1 MKNYSI
7 SEYGLIRKQADFPD
21 GISDPAELF
30 VPDGTFEQIKQLAFE
45 AGSADVLLTFF
56 VQKGRETIRV
66 HNYAGLLELPDGT
79 QVEILPKVGPSD
91 VARPV
96 LLTMLRHLRH
106 SPFQTLTPAHTKAT
120 RLPLWEV
127 FIHLFLDAV
136 ELLVR
141 QGLQPTYVS
150 VEENQ
155 RFWKGK
161 FQATRHQRE
170 NAHHAE
176 RLAVVYD
183 RLTTNI
189 PANRVLKTTLLYVHQ
204 QPVSP
209 ATQQRIRQLLS
220 ALDEVPASPS
230 LPDDLV
236 AIQQRTG
243 VSVTRLFHRY
253 EPALRWAEA
262 LLGGRAFGVKPA
274 QSDLRQLVSPS
285 LLFPMQRVFED
296 YVAHGVRSYWPEA
309 GAVTVQESSAH
320 LVEAHSG
327 RPKFKLR
334 PDMLIRHGD
343 RTLVLDTKWQRLNS
357 LESGGALGTGNYG
370 IQQADL
376 YQLYAYG
383 KKYAASDLF
392 LIYPASDTFREPLP
406 VFNYDAIT
414 RLHVVPFD
422 PVVPLVDEVEKLAR
436 YALSS
441 H

>member
-1 MKNYSI
+1 MKSHSI
-7 SEYGLIRKQADFPD
+7 SEYGLIRRQADFPD
-21 GISDPAELF
+21 GINNLGELF
-30 VPDGTFEQIKQLAFE
+30 VSDETFEQIKQLAFE

-66 HNYAGLLELPDGT
+66 HNYAGLLELSDGT
-79 QVEILPKVGPSD
+79 QLEILPKIGPSD
-91 VARPV
+91 IARPV
-96 LLTMLRHLRH
+96 LLSMLRYLRH

-127 FIHLFLDAV
+127 FISLFLDAI

-150 VEENQ
+150 IDENQ
-155 RFWKGK
+155 RFWRGK

-183 RLTTNI
+183 QLTTNI
-189 PANRVLKTTLLYVHQ
+189 PANRVLKTALFYVQHQ
-204 QPVSP
+204 PLSP
-209 ATQQRIRQLLS
+209 AMQQRIRQLLS
-220 ALDEVPASPS
+220 ALAEVPTSPS

-236 AIQQRTG
+236 AIQQRAG
-243 VSVTRLFHRY
+243 VSASRLFHRY

-262 LLGGRAFGVKPA
+262 LLGGRVFGVKPA
-274 QSDLRQLVSPS
+274 QIHPRRLISPS

-296 YVAHGVRSYWPEA
+296 YVAHGVRNYWPNA
-309 GAVTVQESSAH
+309 DAVTVQESSAH
-320 LVEAHSG
+320 LVDAHSG

-334 PDMLIRHGD
+334 PDILVRQGG

-357 LESGGALGTGNYG
+357 QESGAASNMGNYG

-383 KKYAASDLF
+383 KKYAANDLF
-392 LIYPASDTFREPLP
+392 LIYPTNDPFREPLP
-406 VFNYDAIT
+406 VFNYDDIT

-422 PVVPLVDEVEKLAR
+422 PVNPLADEVEKLAR
-436 YALSS
+436 YALSA
-441 H
+441 

>member
-1 MKNYSI
+1 MMKNLSI
-7 SEYGLIRKQADFPD
+7 SEYGLIRRQADFPD
-21 GISDPAELF
+21 GSSDLAELF
-30 VPDGTFEQIKQLAFE
+30 VSDATFGYLKQLAFE
-45 AGSADVLLTFF
+45 ADRADGVLTFF

-79 QVEILPKVGPSD
+79 QVEILPKVGPGD

-106 SPFQTLTPAHTKAT
+106 SPFQTLTPAHTKAIH
-120 RLPLWEV
+120 LPLWDV
-127 FIHLFLDAV
+127 FIRLFLDALEV
-136 ELLVR
+136 LVR

-161 FQATRHQRE
+161 FQATRHRRE

-176 RLAVVYD
+176 RLAVAYD
-183 RLTTNI
+183 RLTTDI
-189 PANRVLKTTLLYVHQ
+189 PANRVLKMTLLHAQ
-204 QPVSP
+204 NQPVGGV
-209 ATQQRIRQLLS
+209 TQQRIRQLLP
-220 ALDEVPASPS
+220 ALDDVPASAS
-230 LPDDLV
+230 LPDDLR
-236 AIQQRTG
+236 IIRQRTG
-243 VSVTRLFHRY
+243 VSGSRLFHRY

-262 LLGGRAFGVKPA
+262 LLGGRAFGVTPA
-274 QSDLRQLVSPS
+274 PAHSRQFVSPS

-296 YVAHGVRSYWPEA
+296 YVAHGIRSYWPA
-309 GAVTVQESSAH
+309 ADAVTVQESSAH
-320 LVEAHSG
+320 LVDEHSG

-334 PDMLIRHGD
+334 PDILIRHND
-343 RTLVLDTKWQRLNS
+343 QTLVLDTKWQQLNTGQTS
-357 LESGGALGTGNYG
+357 AGNYG
-370 IQQADL
+370 IEQADL

-383 KKYAASDLF
+383 KKYGASDLF

-406 VFNYDAIT
+406 VFNYDALT

-422 PVVPLVDEVEKLAR
+422 PVAPLADAVQKLAQ

>member
-1 MKNYSI
+1 MRSLLI
-7 SEYGLIRKQADFPD
+7 SEYGLIRKQVDFPD
-21 GISDPAELF
+21 APSDLTELF
-30 VPDGTFEQIKQLAFE
+30 VPDETFEQLKRLAFE
-45 AGSADVLLTFF
+45 TNSADVLLTFF

-66 HNYAGLLELPDGT
+66 HNYAGLLELSDGT
-79 QVEILPKVGPSD
+79 QFEILPKIGPTD
-91 VARPV
+91 VARLV
-96 LLTMLRHLRH
+96 LLSMLRHLRH

-127 FIHLFLDAV
+127 FIRLFLDAL

-176 RLAVVYD
+176 RLAVAYD

-189 PANRVLKTTLLYVHQ
+189 PANRILKTALAYVQ
-204 QPVSP
+204 NQPVGGT
-209 ATQQRIRQLLS
+209 TQQRIRQLLW
-220 ALDEVPASPS
+220 ALDEVPQSES

-236 AIQQRTG
+236 AIRRRAG
-243 VSVTRLFHRY
+243 VSASRLFHRY

-262 LLGGRAFGVKPA
+262 LLGGRAFGVTPA
-274 QSDLRQLVSPS
+274 PQQPHRFVSPS

-320 LVEAHSG
+320 LIDAHSG
-327 RPKFKLR
+327 QPKFKLR
-334 PDMLIRHGD
+334 PDILVRQNG
-343 RTLVLDTKWQRLNS
+343 RTLVLDTKWQQVN
-357 LESGGALGTGNYG
+357 GQAPGAAPTTGNYG
-370 IQQADL
+370 IEQADL

-383 KKYAASDLF
+383 KKYAANDLF
-392 LIYPASDTFREPLP
+392 LIYPANDTFCEPLS
-406 VFNYDAIT
+406 VFEYDAAT

-422 PVVPLVDEVEKLAR
+422 PVQPLADEVEKLAR
-436 YALSS
+436 YALSF
-441 H
+441 

>member
-1 MKNYSI
+1 MKSLSI
-7 SEYGLIRKQADFPD
+7 SEHGLIRKQSDFPD
-21 GISDPAELF
+21 GISDLAELF
-30 VPDGTFEQIKQLAFE
+30 VLDTTFDQIKQLAFE

-79 QVEILPKVGPSD
+79 QLEILPKVGPGD

-96 LLTMLRHLRH
+96 LLSMLRHLRQ
-106 SPFQTLTPAHTKAT
+106 SPFQTLTPARTKAT
-120 RLPLWEV
+120 RLPLWEL
-127 FIHLFLDAV
+127 FIRLFLDTV

-141 QGLQPTYVS
+141 QGLQPTYMS
-150 VEENQ
+150 VEANE

-176 RLAVVYD
+176 RLAVSYD
-183 RLTTNI
+183 KLTTNI
-189 PANRVLKTTLLYVHQ
+189 PANRVLKAALSYLHN
-204 QPVSP
+204 QPVGGT
-209 ATQQRIRQLLS
+209 TQQRIRQLLW
-220 ALDEVPASPS
+220 ALDEVPPSPS

-236 AIQQRTG
+236 AIRQQTG
-243 VSVTRLFHRY
+243 VSASRLFHRY

-274 QSDLRQLVSPS
+274 RNQPHRFVSPS

-296 YVAHGVRSYWPEA
+296 YVAHGVRSYWPDSDV
-309 GAVTVQESSAH
+309 VTMQESSAH
-320 LVEAHSG
+320 LVDAHG
-327 RPKFKLR
+327 GQPKFKLR
-334 PDMLIRHGD
+334 PDILIRQGG
-343 RTLVLDTKWQRLNS
+343 RTLVLDTKWKQVNGR
-357 LESGGALGTGNYG
+357 ESGATPGNGQYG
-370 IQQADL
+370 IEQADL

-392 LIYPASDTFREPLP
+392 LIYPASDTFREPLAI
-406 VFNYDAIT
+406 FEYDATT

-422 PVVPLVDEVEKLAR
+422 PVNPLADEVEKLVR
-436 YALSS
+436 YALSF
-441 H
+441 

>member
-1 MKNYSI
+1 MKNLSI
-7 SEYGLIRKQADFPD
+7 SEYGLIRKQSDFLD
-21 GISDPAELF
+21 AVGDLTELF
-30 VPDGTFEQIKQLAFE
+30 VSDETFGQIKQLAFE

-66 HNYAGLLELPDGT
+66 HNYAGLLELSDGT
-79 QVEILPKVGPSD
+79 QLEILPKIGPSD

-96 LLTMLRHLRH
+96 LLSMLRHLRH

-120 RLPLWEV
+120 RLPLWDV
-127 FIHLFLDAV
+127 FINLFLDTL

-150 VEENQ
+150 VEENG

-170 NAHHAE
+170 NAQHAE

-183 RLTTNI
+183 RLTTDI
-189 PANRVLKTTLLYVHQ
+189 PANRVLKTALSYVQ
-204 QPVSP
+204 NQPVSGT
-209 ATQQRIRQLLS
+209 TQQRIRQLLW
-220 ALDEVPASPS
+220 ALDEVPVSAS
-230 LPDDLV
+230 LPDDLI

-243 VSVTRLFHRY
+243 VSASRLFHRY

-274 QSDLRQLVSPS
+274 QLHLQRFVSPS

-296 YVAHGVRSYWPEA
+296 YVAHGVRCYWPDADE
-309 GAVTVQESSAH
+309 VTVQESSAH
-320 LVEAHSG
+320 LVDAHSG

-334 PDMLIRHGD
+334 PDILIRHSGQ
-343 RTLVLDTKWQRLNS
+343 TLVLDTKWQRLNGS
-357 LESGGALGTGNYG
+357 ESGGTSNSGNYG
-370 IQQADL
+370 IEQADL

-392 LIYPASDTFREPLP
+392 LIYPANDAFREPLP
-406 VFNYDAIT
+406 VFEYDATT
-414 RLHVVPFD
+414 RLHVVPFA
-422 PVVPLVDEVEKLAR
+422 VTNPLAGEVEKLAQ
-436 YALSS
+436 YALSF
-441 H
+441 

>member
-7 SEYGLIRKQADFPD
+7 TEYGLIRKQADFPD
-21 GISDPAELF
+21 GISDLSALF
-30 VPDGTFEQIKQLAFE
+30 VPDETFEQLKRLAFE
-45 AGSADVLLTFF
+45 ATSADVLLTFF

-66 HNYAGLLELPDGT
+66 HNYAGLVELSDGT
-79 QVEILPKVGPSD
+79 QLEILPKIGPTD

-96 LLTMLRHLRH
+96 LLSMLRHLRH

-127 FIHLFLDAV
+127 FIRLFLEEL

-150 VEENQ
+150 VEENE

-176 RLAVVYD
+176 RLAVAYE

-189 PANRVLKTTLLYVHQ
+189 PANRILKTALTYMHS
-204 QPVSP
+204 QPVGGT
-209 ATQQRIRQLLS
+209 TQQRIRQLLW
-220 ALDEVPASPS
+220 ALDEVPQSAS

-236 AIQQRTG
+236 AIRQGAG
-243 VSVTRLFHRY
+243 VSASRLFHRY
-253 EPALRWAEA
+253 QPALRWAEA
-262 LLGGRAFGVKPA
+262 LLGGRAFGITPA
-274 QSDLRQLVSPS
+274 QTHPRRLVSPS

-296 YVAHGVRSYWPEA
+296 YVAHGVRNYWPAA

-320 LVEAHSG
+320 LVDAHSG
-327 RPKFKLR
+327 LPKFKLR
-334 PDMLIRHGD
+334 PDILIRQNG
-343 RTLVLDTKWQRLNS
+343 RTLVLDTKWQQI
-357 LESGGALGTGNYG
+357 SGPALGAAPATGNYG
-370 IQQADL
+370 IEQADL

-383 KKYAASDLF
+383 KKYAASDLV
-392 LIYPASDTFREPLP
+392 LIYPANDTFREPLP
-406 VFNYDAIT
+406 LFEYDAAT

-422 PVVPLVDEVEKLAR
+422 PVQPLADEVEKLAR
-436 YALSS
+436 YVLSF
-441 H
+441 